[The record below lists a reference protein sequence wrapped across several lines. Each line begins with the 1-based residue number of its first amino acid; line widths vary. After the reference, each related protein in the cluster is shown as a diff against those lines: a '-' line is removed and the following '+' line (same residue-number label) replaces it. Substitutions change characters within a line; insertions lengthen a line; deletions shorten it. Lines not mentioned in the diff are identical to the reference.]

1 MAKWQRMWDGQDNQ
15 EVGLEAAILER
26 KRNSSLVE
34 QLSCAE
40 DVAGLKPCT
49 EAAGVRRQMIRR
61 QRADRSGRARSR
73 TLRCS
78 SALMRSPWLS
88 IAAVSTSPRSS
99 SGGSPIRCGGR
110 ASRSAPTWRK
120 AWAGRGFAPADFRR
134 FVVMAVGSA
143 DEMRVWARYCLDLGY
158 IDEAMWRLWRDE
170 YTEISKMLQGLRKAL
185 APSLRSLRAAFCHL
199 PSGPVAERSV
209 GR

>member
-40 DVAGLKPCT
+40 DVTGLKPCT
-49 EAAGVRRQMIRR
+49 EAAGVRRQMTEGSGQQERASAFEDLAVF
-61 QRADRSGRARSR
+61 QRAYAIS
-73 TLRCS
+73 L
-78 SALMRSPWLS
+78 
-88 IAAVSTSPRSS
+88 AVHRKSLDFPAIEQR
-99 SGGSPIRCGGR
+99 GLADQVRR
-110 ASRSAPTWRK
+110 ASKTICANLAEGW
-120 AWAGRGFAPADFRR
+120 GLRGFAPADFRR

-158 IDEAMWRLWRDE
+158 IDEAMWRLWCDE
-170 YTEISKMLQGLRKAL
+170 YTAISKMLQGLRKAL
-185 APSLRSLRAAFCHL
+185 EPSR
-199 PSGPVAERSV
+199 
-209 GR
+209 

>member
-49 EAAGVRRQMIRR
+49 EAAGVRRQMIE
-61 QRADRSGRARSR
+61 GRGAAGAGERSR
-73 TLRCS
+73 TLRFS
-78 SALMRSPWLS
+78 SALMRSPL
-88 IAAVSTSPRSS
+88 AVHRRSLDFPAIEQR
-99 SGGSPIRCGGR
+99 GLADQVRR
-110 ASRSAPTWRK
+110 ASKSICANLAEGWGR
-120 AWAGRGFAPADFRR
+120 RGFAPADFRR

-143 DEMRVWARYCLDLGY
+143 DEMRVWTRYCLDLGY
-158 IDEAMWRLWRDE
+158 IDEAVWRLWCDE

-185 APSLRSLRAAFCHL
+185 EPSR
-199 PSGPVAERSV
+199 
-209 GR
+209 